1 MGLKVNTGLR
11 CYCREPEDRRD
22 SPELGG
28 QFNQGESAMLVD
40 MELREELSYYCMV
53 TKQTQ
58 ERAANQALKE
68 MLQRIDSDPVMKE
81 RIDRARELK
90 RLMAEL

>member
-1 MGLKVNTGLR
+1 
-11 CYCREPEDRRD
+11 
-22 SPELGG
+22 
-28 QFNQGESAMLVD
+28 MLVD

-58 ERAANQALKE
+58 ERAANQALRE
-68 MLQRIDSDPVMKE
+68 MLQRIDTDPVMKE
-81 RIDRARELK
+81 RIDKARELK